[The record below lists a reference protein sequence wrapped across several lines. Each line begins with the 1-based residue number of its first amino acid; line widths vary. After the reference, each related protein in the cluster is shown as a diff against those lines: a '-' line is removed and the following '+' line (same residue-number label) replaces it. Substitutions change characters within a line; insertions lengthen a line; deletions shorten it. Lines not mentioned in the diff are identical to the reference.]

1 MIADVGNLHMW
12 ATFVIIVIAL
22 SSYVAEKWPM
32 ELTSLGTISVLLAMF
47 AVFPLPGDDPGTPGV
62 TAADILAGF
71 ANTALIAVLALLVMG
86 QGVIRTGMLDRAAQ
100 WSMDRLRKKAPAF
113 LGVFVVLF
121 VVGAVSAF
129 LNNTPVVVI
138 FIPIMHA
145 LAQKYGLSTSRLMM
159 PLSFAAILGGM
170 TTLIG
175 SSTNLLVNTAL
186 TGIGEAPLGFF
197 DFTVPGLFMAGA
209 GLVYAVLFVP
219 RLLPDRAKMSE
230 SVIPAGSGKQFML
243 QIDVRDGD
251 SIVGATARAGIFPA
265 FSNMTV
271 RMVQRGER
279 AFLPPFDEI
288 TIRPGDVMVIAATRA
303 ELKDAL
309 AEDPELFHPDLGNGA
324 AEDADDDAPWT
335 QGDQTV
341 AEVMVAPASRFV
353 GQTLRMAGFRYKT
366 NCIVLGIERRARM
379 IRTRMTE
386 IRLEAGDVLLV
397 QGQGDDIRALR
408 NMRDVVLIES
418 SRENLPKLDHAK
430 SAAAIFF
437 GAVALAALGV
447 VPIVV
452 AAFVGAVMMVAA
464 GVLNVRQAF
473 RAMDAKIA
481 TAIAAALAMSTALR
495 ETGGAMFIATQVVA
509 VFQDAGPLVVASC
522 LFLIAAVMTNI
533 LSNNAVAVLFT
544 PIAVD
549 LAIALNVE
557 PTVFAIAM
565 VFAAN
570 CSFASPMGYQTNL
583 LVMGPGHYKFVDFVK
598 AGLPLILIMWGVY
611 TLLARMYWGL

>member
-1 MIADVGNLHMW
+1 MIAEASNLHMW

-22 SSYVAEKWPM
+22 SCYVAEKWPM
-32 ELTSLGTISVLLAMF
+32 ELTSLGTISVLLAVF
-47 AVFPLPGDDPGTPGV
+47 AVFPLPGDDPGMPGV

-71 ANTALIAVLALLVMG
+71 ANTALVAVLALLVMG

-186 TGIGEAPLGFF
+186 TGVGEAPLGFF
-197 DFTVPGLFMAGA
+197 DFTIPGLFMAGA
-209 GLVYAVLFVP
+209 GLLYAVLIVP
-219 RLLPDRAKMSE
+219 RLLPDRAKMAE
-230 SVIPAGSGKQFML
+230 SVIPTGSGKQFML

-279 AFLPPFDEI
+279 AFLPPFDEV

-341 AEVMVAPASRFV
+341 AEVMVAPASRLV

-408 NMRDVVLIES
+408 SMRDVVLIES
-418 SRENLPKLDHAK
+418 SRQNLPKLDHAK

-495 ETGGAMFIATQVVA
+495 ETGGAMFIATQVVS

-549 LAIALNVE
+549 LAIALNVQ

-598 AGLPLILIMWGVY
+598 AGVPLILIMWGVY
-611 TLLARMYWGL
+611 TLLARVYWGL